1 MGAPADQERR
11 RHAADGGHRNAVI
24 LQLRLGI
31 FADPRSWL
39 QLVDESSQSPA
50 HNFLHKVPSHSS
62 MEGGSFHIGAPP
74 TLPVSKPTIPV
85 SDLKQINLDIIRRR
99 LSERLEEMT
108 SVHRAHMAE
117 RDDVSSRVSDSHSQ
131 VHDGGGRSGEL
142 EDNYK
147 FFQEMRAYV
156 TDLVECLNEKV
167 RAFTSVTPQ
176 HVMQSQCC
184 RVLLCRCRRSTTW
197 RRACSS
203 CGSNAHRS

>member
-1 MGAPADQERR
+1 
-11 RHAADGGHRNAVI
+11 
-24 LQLRLGI
+24 
-31 FADPRSWL
+31 
-39 QLVDESSQSPA
+39 
-50 HNFLHKVPSHSS
+50 

-108 SVHRAHMAE
+108 SVHRAHLAE
-117 RDDVSSRVSDSHSQ
+117 RDDVTSRVSDSHSQ
-131 VHDGGGRSGEL
+131 VHDGGGRSEEL

-167 RAFTSVTPQ
+167 RASQPNRCYPAQCQ
-176 HVMQSQCC
+176 HVFTLQVPKIDYLEASMLKLWQQRAQKLSERRKLDMQDEAADCAASVGLYCTLHSHWS
-184 RVLLCRCRRSTTW
+184 RLFLCHD
-197 RRACSS
+197 S
-203 CGSNAHRS
+203 CTYFVCAFNL

>member
-1 MGAPADQERR
+1 M
-11 RHAADGGHRNAVI
+11 NI
-24 LQLRLGI
+24 SCSSI
-31 FADPRSWL
+31 FHSDPRSWL

-108 SVHRAHMAE
+108 SVHRAHLAE
-117 RDDVSSRVSDSHSQ
+117 RDDVTSRVSDSHSQ
-131 VHDGGGRSGEL
+131 VHDGGGRSEEL

-167 RAFTSVTPQ
+167 RASQPNRCYHAQCQ
-176 HVMQSQCC
+176 HVL
-184 RVLLCRCRRSTTW
+184 RCRCRRSTTW

-203 CGSNAHRS
+203 CGNNAHRK